1 MGLVKR
7 QRVLYNIGYFRNKE
21 KYKASAKT
29 GQKQWISENQ
39 EETFMKRE
47 TVIVLDFGGQYNQL
61 IARRVR
67 ECNVY
72 CEIYSYKTDLE
83 KIKAMEPKGI
93 IFTGGPNSVYLEDS
107 PSYAKEIYDL
117 GIPVLGICYGS
128 QLMMHQLGGK
138 VCKAPVREYGKIEVT
153 VDQSS
158 ALFENVSEKTICWMS
173 HNDYIEQAAPG
184 FKIIAHTPDCPVAA
198 VENVEKK
205 LYATQFHPEVLH
217 TKEGKQMLANF
228 VFNVCGCAGSWK
240 MDSFVEESIKAIR
253 EKVGDGKVLCALSG
267 GVDSSVAAV
276 LLSKAV
282 GDQLTCVFV
291 DHGLLRKNEGDEVE
305 AVFGPDGNY
314 NLNFIRVN
322 AQERFYEKLK
332 GVEEPEAK
340 RKIIGEE
347 FIRVFEE
354 EAKKIGAVDF
364 LVQGTIYPD
373 VVESG
378 VGGESTVIKSHHNV
392 GGLPEYVDFKEI
404 IEPLRDL
411 FKDEVRKA
419 GLELGIPDYLV
430 FRQPF
435 PGPGLGIR
443 IIGDVTAEKVQMVQ
457 DADAIW
463 REEIAKAGLDKEVNQ
478 YFAAL
483 TNMRSVGV
491 MGDERTYDYA
501 IALRAVTTT
510 DFMTAE
516 SAEIPWDVIG
526 RTTSRI
532 VNEVK
537 HVNRVMYD
545 CTGKPPA
552 TIEFE

>member
-1 MGLVKR
+1 
-7 QRVLYNIGYFRNKE
+7 
-21 KYKASAKT
+21 
-29 GQKQWISENQ
+29 
-39 EETFMKRE
+39 MKRE
-47 TVIVLDFGGQYNQL
+47 TVVVLDFGGQYNQL

-72 CEIYSYKTDLE
+72 CEIYSYKTDIE
-83 KIKAMEPKGI
+83 KIKEIQPKGI

-107 PSYAKEIYDL
+107 PVYTEEIYKL
-117 GIPVLGICYGS
+117 GIPILGICYGS
-128 QLMMHQLGGK
+128 QLMMHQLGGI
-138 VCKAPVREYGKIEVT
+138 VEKAPVREYGKIEVHVNT
-153 VDQSS
+153 DS
-158 ALFENVSEKTICWMS
+158 ALFQGVSPKTICWMS
-173 HNDYIEQAAPG
+173 HNDYISKEAPG
-184 FKIIAHTPDCPVAA
+184 FEISAWTNDCPVGA
-198 VENVEKK
+198 VENKEKK
-205 LYATQFHPEVLH
+205 LYAVQFHPEVLH
-217 TKEGKQMLANF
+217 TQEGTKMLSNF
-228 VFNVCGCAGSWK
+228 VYQVCGCAGDWK
-240 MDSFVEESIKAIR
+240 MDSFVEDSIKAIR
-253 EKVGDGKVLCALSG
+253 EKVGNGKVLCALSG
-267 GVDSSVAAV
+267 GVDSSVSAV

-282 GDQLTCVFV
+282 GNQLTCVFV
-291 DHGLLRKNEGDEVE
+291 DHGLLRKDEGDEVE
-305 AVFGPDGNY
+305 AVFGPEGSYD
-314 NLNFIRVN
+314 LNFIRVN

-332 GVEEPEAK
+332 GVEEPERK

-392 GGLPEYVDFKEI
+392 GGLPDYVDFKEI
-404 IEPLRDL
+404 IEPLRNL

-419 GLELGIPDYLV
+419 GLELGIPEYLV

-443 IIGDVTAEKVQMVQ
+443 IIGEVTAEKVKMVQ
-457 DADAIW
+457 EADAIW
-463 REEIAKAGLDKEVNQ
+463 REEIANAGWDKKVNQ

-516 SAEIPWDVIG
+516 SAELPWEIIG
-526 RTTSRI
+526 KASSRI

-537 HVNRVMYD
+537 HVNRVLYD

-552 TIEFE
+552 TIEME

>member
-1 MGLVKR
+1 
-7 QRVLYNIGYFRNKE
+7 
-21 KYKASAKT
+21 
-29 GQKQWISENQ
+29 
-39 EETFMKRE
+39 MKRE

-392 GGLPEYVDFKEI
+392 GGLPEHVDFKEI

-526 RTTSRI
+526 RTTMQ
-532 VNEVK
+532 NCK
-537 HVNRVMYD
+537 
-545 CTGKPPA
+545 
-552 TIEFE
+552 

>member
-1 MGLVKR
+1 MKWTIQPGDKTLDQNFSNDDK
-7 QRVLYNIGYFRNKE
+7 KE
-21 KYKASAKT
+21 
-29 GQKQWISENQ
+29 Q
-39 EETFMKRE
+39 EGTFLKRE

-72 CEIYSYKTDLE
+72 CEIYSYKTDIE
-83 KIKAMEPKGI
+83 KIKEIQPKGI
-93 IFTGGPNSVYLEDS
+93 IFTGGPNSAYLPDS
-107 PSYAKEIYDL
+107 PTYTKEIFEL
-117 GIPVLGICYGS
+117 GVPILGICYGS
-128 QLMMHQLGGK
+128 QLMMHLLGGT
-138 VCKAPVREYGKIEVT
+138 VEKAPVREYGKIEVT
-153 VDQSS
+153 VDRNSK
-158 ALFENVSEKTICWMS
+158 LFENVSEKTICWMS
-173 HNDYIEQAAPG
+173 HNDYISKPAPG
-184 FKIIAHTPDCPVAA
+184 FEIIAHTADCPVAA
-198 VENVEKK
+198 VENTEKK

-217 TKEGKQMLANF
+217 TKEGKKMLSNF
-228 VFNVCGCAGSWK
+228 VYNVCQCSGDWK
-240 MDSFVEESIKAIR
+240 MDSFVEETIKAIR

-282 GDQLTCVFV
+282 GNQLTCVFV

-305 AVFGPDGNY
+305 AVFGPEGPYD
-314 NLNFIRVN
+314 LNFIRVN
-322 AQERFYEKLK
+322 AQERFYGKLK
-332 GVEEPEAK
+332 GVTEPEKK

-392 GGLPEYVDFKEI
+392 GGLPDYVDFKEI

-411 FKDEVRKA
+411 FKDEVRQA

-443 IIGDVTAEKVQMVQ
+443 IIGEVTAEKVKMVQ

-463 REEIAKAGLDKEVNQ
+463 REEIAKAGIDREIGQ

-516 SAEIPWDVIG
+516 SAEIPWEVIG

-537 HVNRVMYD
+537 HINRVLYD